1 MKSLALLAAL
11 AVTLSACG
19 KQTSWQGQPGKEH
32 KPLAGKF
39 MEGELAGEVGR
50 QVDNIDPTVK
60 KAEPLPEAK
69 PAAPAPAVTETAAQP
84 AAPVAAPVPAAATT
98 ATAPQT
104 VTPAVMAQL
113 AVVKWAAL
121 QGKNWVLVD
130 LADETPSGPVKAA
143 VQAVKGTSAQTLP
156 FGTMTDELRTELEKQ
171 ILRLKGKPE
180 LLTIRLLDEK
190 GLPVGSFSGGGWKFG
205 PAK

>member
-1 MKSLALLAAL
+1 MKALALLAAL

-50 QVDNIDPTVK
+50 QVDRIDPTMK
-60 KAEPLPEAK
+60 KSEPLPEAK
-69 PAAPAPAVTETAAQP
+69 PSAAAPAITVPVAA
-84 AAPVAAPVPAAATT
+84 AAPVPVAAATPQ
-98 ATAPQT
+98 ATAP
-104 VTPAVMAQL
+104 VALAQL
-113 AVVKWAAL
+113 AVLRWAAL
-121 QGKNWVLVD
+121 QGKNWVLVE
-130 LADETPSGPVKAA
+130 LADEAPSGPVKATA
-143 VQAVKGTSAQTLP
+143 QAVKGTSAQTLP
-156 FGTMTDELRTELEKQ
+156 FGPMADELRAELEKQ
-171 ILRLKGKPE
+171 IPRLKDNPE
-180 LLTIRLLDEK
+180 LLAIQLLDDK